1 MPAAE
6 GGLTPEEFF
15 DGSPDGLRLYREVEQ
30 AVRAVGDASVRVTK
44 SQIAFRRR
52 KGFAYVWR
60 PDVYLRSDVPAVLS
74 VALPREVAS
83 PRFKEIAHPSPK
95 VWMHHLELR
104 RVEEVDDEVRGWLV
118 AAYENAA

>member
-1 MPAAE
+1 M
-6 GGLTPEEFF
+6 
-15 DGSPDGLRLYREVEQ
+15 
-30 AVRAVGDASVRVTK
+30 
-44 SQIAFRRR
+44 
-52 KGFAYVWR
+52 
-60 PDVYLRSDVPAVLS
+60 PAVLS